1 MKAKYTMLMLALG
14 LSVAALAQENDD
26 MYFNSKDR
34 AVVVKANEV
43 VLAKKYRQD
52 DIDAVRSNPV
62 NPSDSYS
69 GRGVNPE
76 YNAQAKNGTS
86 VVQNDPDYFVTG
98 YQPKSVN
105 SNLYNNTSAYSN
117 TYYNNGYGSPY
128 GYSGFG
134 SPYSSMYSPYAFGY
148 SPYSMMSPYSMYSPY
163 GGMYGMGMGGM
174 YSGFG
179 MGYSMM
185 YGSPYSMMG
194 IGYGMGSMYGGYGYG
209 YGSYGS
215 YYPTTAVVTDSR
227 NTAYGR
233 HPSRTSGLNSYV
245 NTNARND
252 ASIVGSNGRVREGG
266 RSRTDSQPNYYNSGW
281 RNSANYSNT
290 RSSGFSNGNSWGS
303 GSGNGWNGG
312 GNTRSSFDSFGS
324 GSRGSFG
331 GHSGGGFSG
340 GGMSGGG
347 GGGGHSRGRN

>member
-1 MKAKYTMLMLALG
+1 MKTKYTMLMLAMG
-14 LSVAALAQENDD
+14 LSAAALAQENDD

-43 VLAKKYRQD
+43 VLAKKYHQD
-52 DIDAVRSNPV
+52 DVDAVRSNPV

-98 YQPKSVN
+98 YQPKNVN

-117 TYYNNGYGSPY
+117 TSYNSGYGSPY

-163 GGMYGMGMGGM
+163 GGMGMYGMGMGMGSGF

-185 YGSPYSMMG
+185 YGSPYSMMSM
-194 IGYGMGSMYGGYGYG
+194 GYGMGSMYSPYGYG
-209 YGSYGS
+209 YG
-215 YYPTTAVVTDSR
+215 
-227 NTAYGR
+227 
-233 HPSRTSGLNSYV
+233 
-245 NTNARND
+245 
-252 ASIVGSNGRVREGG
+252 
-266 RSRTDSQPNYYNSGW
+266 
-281 RNSANYSNT
+281 
-290 RSSGFSNGNSWGS
+290 
-303 GSGNGWNGG
+303 
-312 GNTRSSFDSFGS
+312 
-324 GSRGSFG
+324 
-331 GHSGGGFSG
+331 
-340 GGMSGGG
+340 
-347 GGGGHSRGRN
+347 